1 MKKKMLLKKGGAL
14 LSAMVMAISLT
25 ACGGTNNAVDSNASP
40 SDSQTT
46 DNNQTTGTDTG
57 VNEAEF
63 SYPMEGGTLTYWMEL
78 NSNVASNYTSMGE
91 TPFAQALQ
99 ENTGITVE
107 YQHPA
112 VGQTQEAFNLLM
124 SNADLPD
131 IIEYSWINYS
141 GGPEKAI
148 EDEVIISL
156 NDIIDQYCP
165 NFKAFL
171 EANPEV
177 DKMVKTDDGLYYCF
191 PFIRGDAKLMTSVG
205 PMLREDWLEELNLE
219 IPETIDEWHAVLTA
233 FKEEKGAAAP
243 FTYLYGSGYLT
254 DNNPFA
260 FAYGAPR
267 GFFVGDDGTVQYGA
281 ITDGYRDYL
290 QTMHQWMSEG
300 LIDVDLATLTGDQV
314 TAKITNGS
322 AGASFGYC
330 GSGMGVWTN
339 SGQST
344 DPAYSLVPAP
354 YPTLNKGD
362 TPEFGQKDNDY
373 VVTGAAAISD
383 SCENIEAAARLLD
396 YAYSEEGRFLY
407 NFGIE
412 GESYEMVDGKATFTE
427 KVMNDPNLS
436 LAQSLSGYIRATY
449 NGPFVQSGDYIDQY
463 YALDNQKT
471 AVVVWSST
479 NAKAHILP
487 PITATVDESSELS
500 RLMNEI
506 NTYRDENTLKFILGT
521 RSLDEWDAYVSEIQ
535 NMDIERALEIQNA
548 ALGRYNAR

>member
-1 MKKKMLLKKGGAL
+1 MRKKMLLKKGTAL
-14 LSAMVMAISLT
+14 LSAMVMTASLA
-25 ACGGTNNAVDSNASP
+25 ACGGVKDTVGSQSSQA
-40 SDSQTT
+40 DSQQAAESSKA
-46 DNNQTTGTDTG
+46 DGKAE
-57 VNEAEF
+57 EAGF
-63 SYPMEGGTLTYWMEL
+63 SYPMEGGGALSYWMEL
-78 NSNVASNYTSMGE
+78 NSNVASNYTSVGE
-91 TPFAQALQ
+91 TPFARALQ
-99 ENTGITVE
+99 EKTGITIE
-107 YQHPA
+107 FQHPA
-112 VGQTQEAFNLLM
+112 VGQTQEAFNLLLA
-124 SNADLPD
+124 NADLPD

-148 EDEVIISL
+148 DDEVIISL
-156 NDIIDQYCP
+156 NEIMDEYCP
-165 NFKAFL
+165 NLKAFL

-191 PFIRGDAKLMTSVG
+191 PFIRGEAKLMTSVG
-205 PMLREDWLEELNLE
+205 LMLRQDWLEELNLE
-219 IPETIDEWHAVLTA
+219 VPETIDEWHDVLTA

-267 GFFVGDDGTVQYGA
+267 SFYVGDDGRVHYGA
-281 ITDGYRDYL
+281 IDDGYREYL
-290 QTMHQWMSEG
+290 QTMKQWMSEG

-344 DPAYSLVPAP
+344 DPAYALISAP
-354 YPTLNKGD
+354 YPTVNKGD

-373 VVTGAAAISD
+373 VITGAAAISS

-396 YAYSEEGRFLY
+396 YAYSEEGHLLY

-412 GESYEMVDGKATFTE
+412 GESYEMTDGKAIFTE
-427 KVMNDPNLS
+427 KVMNNPDLS

-449 NGPFVQSGDYIDQY
+449 NGPFVQDGNYIDQY
-463 YALDNQKT
+463 YALDSQKD
-471 AVVVWSST
+471 AVIIWSST
-479 NAKAHILP
+479 NAKAHIVP
-487 PITATVDESSELS
+487 PITATVEESSELS
-500 RLMNEI
+500 QLMNEI
-506 NTYRDENTLKFILGT
+506 NTYRDENTLKFMLGT
-521 RSLDEWDAYVSEIQ
+521 RSLDEWDAYVNEIKDM
-535 NMDIERALEIQNA
+535 NIERALEIQNA
-548 ALGRYNAR
+548 ALDRYNAR

>member
-1 MKKKMLLKKGGAL
+1 MRKKMLLKKGTAL
-14 LSAMVMAISLT
+14 LSAMVMTASLA
-25 ACGGTNNAVDSNASP
+25 ACGGVKDTVDSQGSQA
-40 SDSQTT
+40 DSQQAAESSKA
-46 DNNQTTGTDTG
+46 DGKAE
-57 VNEAEF
+57 EAGF
-63 SYPMEGGTLTYWMEL
+63 SYPMEGGGALSYWMEL
-78 NSNVASNYTSMGE
+78 NSNVASNYTSVGE
-91 TPFAQALQ
+91 TPFARALQ
-99 ENTGITVE
+99 EKTGITIE
-107 YQHPA
+107 FQHPA
-112 VGQTQEAFNLLM
+112 VGQTQEAFNLLLA
-124 SNADLPD
+124 NADLPD

-148 EDEVIISL
+148 DDEVIISL
-156 NDIIDQYCP
+156 NEIMDEYCP
-165 NFKAFL
+165 NLKAFL

-191 PFIRGDAKLMTSVG
+191 PFIRGEAKLMTSVG
-205 PMLREDWLEELNLE
+205 LMLRQDWLEELNLE
-219 IPETIDEWHAVLTA
+219 VPETIDEWHDVLTA

-267 GFFVGDDGTVQYGA
+267 SFYVGDDGRVHYGA
-281 ITDGYRDYL
+281 IDDGYREYL
-290 QTMHQWMSEG
+290 QTMKQWMSEG

-344 DPAYSLVPAP
+344 DPAYALISAP
-354 YPTLNKGD
+354 YPTVNKGD

-373 VVTGAAAISD
+373 VITGAAAISS

-396 YAYSEEGRFLY
+396 YAYSEEGHLLY

-412 GESYEMVDGKATFTE
+412 GESYEMIDGKAIFTE
-427 KVMNDPNLS
+427 KVMNNPDLS

-449 NGPFVQSGDYIDQY
+449 NGPFVQDGNYIDQY
-463 YALDNQKT
+463 YALDSQKD
-471 AVVVWSST
+471 AVIIWSST
-479 NAKAHILP
+479 NAKAHIVP
-487 PITATVDESSELS
+487 PITATVEESSELS
-500 RLMNEI
+500 QLMNEI
-506 NTYRDENTLKFILGT
+506 NTYRDENTLKFMLGT
-521 RSLDEWDAYVSEIQ
+521 RSLDEWDAYVNEIKDM
-535 NMDIERALEIQNA
+535 NIERALEIQNA
-548 ALGRYNAR
+548 ALDRYNAR

>member
-1 MKKKMLLKKGGAL
+1 MRKKMLLKKGTAL
-14 LSAMVMAISLT
+14 LSAMVMTVSLT
-25 ACGGTNNAVDSNASP
+25 ACGGGKDTVDSQG
-40 SDSQTT
+40 SQA
-46 DNNQTTGTDTG
+46 DNQQAAESSKADGKAE
-57 VNEAEF
+57 EAGF
-63 SYPMEGGTLTYWMEL
+63 SYPMEGGGTLSYWMEL
-78 NSNVASNYTSMGE
+78 NSNVASNYTSVGE

-99 ENTGITVE
+99 EKTGITIE
-107 YQHPA
+107 FQHPA
-112 VGQTQEAFNLLM
+112 VGQTQEAFNLLLA
-124 SNADLPD
+124 NADLPD

-148 EDEVIISL
+148 DDEVIISL
-156 NDIIDQYCP
+156 NEIMDKYCP
-165 NFKAFL
+165 NLKAFL

-191 PFIRGDAKLMTSVG
+191 PFIRGEAKLMTSVG
-205 PMLREDWLEELNLE
+205 LMLRQDWLEELNLE
-219 IPETIDEWHAVLTA
+219 VPETIDEWHDVLTA

-267 GFFVGDDGTVQYGA
+267 SFYVGDDGRVHYGA
-281 ITDGYRDYL
+281 IDDGYREYL
-290 QTMHQWMSEG
+290 QTMKQWMSEG

-344 DPAYSLVPAP
+344 DPAYALISAP
-354 YPTLNKGD
+354 YPTVNKGD

-373 VVTGAAAISD
+373 VITGAAAISS

-396 YAYSEEGRFLY
+396 YAYSEEGHLLY

-412 GESYEMVDGKATFTE
+412 GESYEMTDGKAIFTE
-427 KVMNDPNLS
+427 KVMNNPDLS

-449 NGPFVQSGDYIDQY
+449 NGPFVQDGNYIDQY
-463 YALDNQKT
+463 YALDSQKD
-471 AVVVWSST
+471 AVIIWSST
-479 NAKAHILP
+479 NAKAHIVP
-487 PITATVDESSELS
+487 PITATVEESSELS

-506 NTYRDENTLKFILGT
+506 NTYRDGNTLKFMLGT
-521 RSLDEWDAYVSEIQ
+521 RSLDEWDAYVNEIKGM
-535 NMDIERALEIQNA
+535 NIERALEIQNA
-548 ALGRYNAR
+548 ALDRYNAR

>member
-1 MKKKMLLKKGGAL
+1 MRKKMLLKKGTAL
-14 LSAMVMAISLT
+14 LSAMVMTASLA
-25 ACGGTNNAVDSNASP
+25 ACGGVKDTVDSQGSQA
-40 SDSQTT
+40 DSQQAAESSKA
-46 DNNQTTGTDTG
+46 DGKAE
-57 VNEAEF
+57 EAGF
-63 SYPMEGGTLTYWMEL
+63 SYPMEGGGALSYWMEL
-78 NSNVASNYTSMGE
+78 NSNVASNYTSVGE
-91 TPFAQALQ
+91 TPFARALQ
-99 ENTGITVE
+99 EKTGITIE
-107 YQHPA
+107 FQHPA
-112 VGQTQEAFNLLM
+112 VGQTQEAFNLLLA
-124 SNADLPD
+124 NADLPD

-148 EDEVIISL
+148 DDEVIISL
-156 NDIIDQYCP
+156 NEIMDEYCP
-165 NFKAFL
+165 NLKAFL

-191 PFIRGDAKLMTSVG
+191 PFIRGEAKLMTSVG
-205 PMLREDWLEELNLE
+205 LMLRQDWLEELNLE
-219 IPETIDEWHAVLTA
+219 VPETIDEWHDVLTA

-267 GFFVGDDGTVQYGA
+267 SFYVGDDGRVHYGA
-281 ITDGYRDYL
+281 IDDGYREYL
-290 QTMHQWMSEG
+290 QTMKQWMSEG

-344 DPAYSLVPAP
+344 DPAYALISAP
-354 YPTLNKGD
+354 YPTVNKGD

-373 VVTGAAAISD
+373 VITGAAAISS

-396 YAYSEEGRFLY
+396 YAYSEEGHLLY

-412 GESYEMVDGKATFTE
+412 GESYEMTDGKAIFTE
-427 KVMNDPNLS
+427 KVMNNPDLS

-449 NGPFVQSGDYIDQY
+449 NGPFVQDGNYIDQY
-463 YALDNQKT
+463 YALDSQKD
-471 AVVVWSST
+471 AVIIWSST
-479 NAKAHILP
+479 NAKAHIVP
-487 PITATVDESSELS
+487 PITATVEESSELS
-500 RLMNEI
+500 QLMNEI
-506 NTYRDENTLKFILGT
+506 NTYRDENTLKFMLGT
-521 RSLDEWDAYVSEIQ
+521 RSLDEWDAYVNEIKDM
-535 NMDIERALEIQNA
+535 NIERALEIQNA
-548 ALGRYNAR
+548 ALDRYNAR